1 MAMTIYDISK
11 KAGVSIATVSRV
23 LNGSENV
30 RPSTRKKVMDVID
43 KYDYTPNAFARGMGL
58 HSLKTIGIL
67 CADSSDLFLAKAV
80 YFLEQELQANGYES
94 LLCCT
99 GYNLDI
105 KKNYLNLILSKK
117 VDSIILVG
125 SNFIGSTE
133 DENQYIKDVSTQ
145 VPIMLLN
152 ASFDYPNVYSTL
164 CDDYGTMFEAT
175 AEMIQAG
182 ITDILYLYDSKSYSG
197 LKKLHGFRDAMKE
210 HNIPGFEKLI
220 HFYDGNIEHLDEI
233 ADFVAD
239 IAKKGASFHVTDV
252 VDAYGEYEKYAAYA
266 KLDTLRFIVS
276 NTTEAGIVYDDT
288 DKIELNPPK
297 SYPGKLTKFLYERY
311 RHFNGAADKGLVM
324 LPVELIDDNG
334 IHLKECVLKLAAL
347 WNLEEGFTNWVNE
360 ACVFTST
367 LVDRIVTGYPRDE
380 AEELCKEFGY
390 QDNLIVTGE
399 PFALWVI
406 ESAKD
411 ISEEF
416 PLPKAG
422 LPVIFTDNQKPYK
435 QRKVRIL
442 NGAHTSFVL
451 ASYLAGNDIVL
462 ESMQDELIFN
472 FMKKTIFEE
481 VIPTL
486 TLPKQDLID
495 FANAVITRFNNPYV
509 KHALLS
515 ISLNSVSKWR
525 ARCMPSFLGYI
536 EKEGKLPE
544 HLTFS
549 LAALMAFYTGTEIRD
564 KALIGHRG
572 EQEYNILDD
581 AAVLEFF
588 AANSSKEPREFAHA
602 VLSNEDFWGED
613 LSSLAGVE
621 DAVASYLTEIRASGM
636 RKAMEKI
643 FA

>member
-1 MAMTIYDISK
+1 MELLSKAKTGKVERPIKVLQFGEGNFLRAFVDYMIDI
-11 KAGVSIATVSRV
+11 ANETGDFNGDIV
-23 LNGSENV
+23 LVKPIEFG
-30 RPSTRKKVMDVID
+30 T
-43 KYDYTPNAFARGMGL
+43 L
-58 HSLKTIGIL
+58 
-67 CADSSDLFLAKAV
+67 DLFHKQECQYTVQLRGIVDGEAKRINRV
-80 YFLEQELQANGYES
+80 VTS
-94 LLCCT
+94 
-99 GYNLDI
+99 
-105 KKNYLNLILSKK
+105 
-117 VDSIILVG
+117 
-125 SNFIGSTE
+125 
-133 DENQYIKDVSTQ
+133 
-145 VPIMLLN
+145 
-152 ASFDYPNVYSTL
+152 
-164 CDDYGTMFEAT
+164 
-175 AEMIQAG
+175 
-182 ITDILYLYDSKSYSG
+182 
-197 LKKLHGFRDAMKE
+197 
-210 HNIPGFEKLI
+210 
-220 HFYDGNIEHLDEI
+220 
-233 ADFVAD
+233 
-239 IAKKGASFHVTDV
+239 VTDV
-252 VDAYGEYEKYAAYA
+252 VDAYGEYEKYAAFA

-288 DKIELNPPK
+288 DRFEFNPPK
-297 SYPGKLTKFLYERY
+297 TYPGKLTKFLFERY
-311 RHFNGAADKGLVM
+311 THFEGALDKGLVI

-334 IHLKECVLKLAAL
+334 IHLRECVLKLAAL
-347 WNLEEGFTNWVNE
+347 WNLGEAFVKWIDD

-380 AEELCKEFGY
+380 AAALCEEFGY

-411 ISEEF
+411 ISNEL
-416 PLPKAG
+416 PLPQAG

-462 ESMQDELIFN
+462 ESMEDELVFN
-472 FMKKTIFEE
+472 FMKATIFDE

-486 TLPKQDLID
+486 TLPKEDLVD

-536 EKEGKLPE
+536 ENEAKLPA

-564 KALIGHRG
+564 KALIGHRDG
-572 EQEYNILDD
+572 AEYNILDD

-588 AANSSKEPREFAHA
+588 AANSSKDAAEFAHA
-602 VLSNEDFWGED
+602 TLSNVDFWGQD
-613 LSSLAGVE
+613 LSAIAGVE
-621 DAVASYLTEIRASGM
+621 EAVTTYLSDIRALGM
-636 RKAMEKI
+636 RAALEKT

>member
-1 MAMTIYDISK
+1 MELLNKVKTGKVERPIKVLQFGEGNFLRAFVDYMIDI
-11 KAGVSIATVSRV
+11 ANETGNFNGDIV
-23 LNGSENV
+23 LVKPIEFG
-30 RPSTRKKVMDVID
+30 T
-43 KYDYTPNAFARGMGL
+43 L
-58 HSLKTIGIL
+58 
-67 CADSSDLFLAKAV
+67 DLFHKQECQYTVQLRGIVDGEAKRINRV
-80 YFLEQELQANGYES
+80 VTS
-94 LLCCT
+94 
-99 GYNLDI
+99 
-105 KKNYLNLILSKK
+105 
-117 VDSIILVG
+117 
-125 SNFIGSTE
+125 
-133 DENQYIKDVSTQ
+133 
-145 VPIMLLN
+145 
-152 ASFDYPNVYSTL
+152 
-164 CDDYGTMFEAT
+164 
-175 AEMIQAG
+175 
-182 ITDILYLYDSKSYSG
+182 
-197 LKKLHGFRDAMKE
+197 
-210 HNIPGFEKLI
+210 
-220 HFYDGNIEHLDEI
+220 
-233 ADFVAD
+233 VA
-239 IAKKGASFHVTDV
+239 DV
-252 VDAYGEYEKYAAYA
+252 VDAYGEYEKYAAFA

-288 DKIELNPPK
+288 DRFEFAPPK
-297 SYPGKLTKFLYERY
+297 TYPGKLTKFLFERY
-311 RHFNGAADKGLVM
+311 THFEGALDKGLVI

-347 WNLEEGFTNWVNE
+347 WNLGDEFVAWIKE

-380 AEELCKEFGY
+380 VKELCEEFGY

-406 ESAKD
+406 ESDKD
-411 ISEEF
+411 ISEEL
-416 PLPKAG
+416 PLPQAG

-462 ESMQDELIFN
+462 ESMQDELVFK
-472 FMKKTIFEE
+472 FMKDTIFDE

-486 TLPKQDLID
+486 TLPKDDLVD

-509 KHALLS
+509 KHALLA

-536 EKEGKLPE
+536 ENEGKLPA

-564 KALIGHRG
+564 KALIGHRDG
-572 EQEYNILDD
+572 AEYNILDD

-588 AANSSKEPREFAHA
+588 AANSSKDAAEFVHA
-602 VLSNEDFWGED
+602 VLSNVDFWGQD
-613 LSSLAGVE
+613 LSAIAGLDE
-621 DAVASYLTEIRASGM
+621 AVSTYLSDIRTMGM
-636 RKAMEKI
+636 RAALEKT